1 MDNNT
6 KEAPSNNEEN
16 TTKTEEVTTVKSGCC
31 YNTKQF
37 FLYDNSRKEIQAFY
51 FNQCGRSVLFIS
63 FMFLSLAI
71 LQLANEEAGCP
82 KDEKGNFTDC
92 GNTVYGMD
100 PSSMLALMAIVGGL
114 ATSCFMVSMLL
125 LFSSCAFHVH
135 TCFLFLFLCL
145 CFDYTFSHMQGRL
158 STLQTND

>member
-1 MDNNT
+1 MDNDAST
-6 KEAPSNNEEN
+6 KEE
-16 TTKTEEVTTVKSGCC
+16 TVKSGCC

-114 ATSCFMVSMLL
+114 ATSCFMVRMML
-125 LFSSCAFHVH
+125 LFSFVH
-135 TCFLFLFLCL
+135 MMCKYFLCL
-145 CFDYTFSHMQGRL
+145 SLNTCHVSLHLLMP
-158 STLQTND
+158 

>member
-1 MDNNT
+1 MDNT
-6 KEAPSNNEEN
+6 SIKESPEDKSD
-16 TTKTEEVTTVKSGCC
+16 EVTSVKSGCC

-114 ATSCFMVSMLL
+114 ATSCFMVSMML
-125 LFSSCAFHVH
+125 LFSFCAYHMH
-135 TCFLFLFLCL
+135 ILLYLLICLCL
-145 CFDYTFSHMQGRL
+145 IYTFSHMQEQL
-158 STLQTND
+158 LTLQTND

>member
-1 MDNNT
+1 MSTTMDNNT
-6 KEAPSNNEEN
+6 KEEEAPEEPN
-16 TTKTEEVTTVKSGCC
+16 TTKLEVTTVKSSGCC

-114 ATSCFMVSMLL
+114 ATSCFMVSMYD
-125 LFSSCAFHVH
+125 AVV
-135 TCFLFLFLCL
+135 
-145 CFDYTFSHMQGRL
+145 
-158 STLQTND
+158 

>member
-1 MDNNT
+1 MDNHAST
-6 KEAPSNNEEN
+6 KEE
-16 TTKTEEVTTVKSGCC
+16 TVKSGCC

-37 FLYDNSRKEIQAFY
+37 FLYDSSRKEIQAFY

-114 ATSCFMVSMLL
+114 ATSCFMVS
-125 LFSSCAFHVH
+125 
-135 TCFLFLFLCL
+135 
-145 CFDYTFSHMQGRL
+145 
-158 STLQTND
+158 

>member
-6 KEAPSNNEEN
+6 SIKEEAVPPNNED
-16 TTKTEEVTTVKSGCC
+16 KSEVTTVKSGCC

-37 FLYDNSRKEIQAFY
+37 FLYDSSRKEIQAFY

-114 ATSCFMVSMLL
+114 ATSCFMVSMML
-125 LFSSCAFHVH
+125 LFSFCAYHVH
-135 TCFLFLFLCL
+135 VFL
-145 CFDYTFSHMQGRL
+145 YL
-158 STLQTND
+158 SSNMPLL